1 MAGSAVVGRVAD
13 IASGCV
19 SDEKRSEPLL
29 KPDGL
34 LKHYE
39 RKAA

>member
-1 MAGSAVVGRVAD
+1 MLNPEEPYLRANTSAIVA
-13 IASGCV
+13 S
-19 SDEKRSEPLL
+19 SNRSVELF
-29 KPDGL
+29 DHTGL